1 MSNSN
6 IYKNQKIRGLK
17 RKLEIVN
24 SLGGGCSICKYDKN
38 LSALEFHHLNPN
50 KKSFKLDLRKLANT
64 EINLI
69 TEELKKCILV
79 CSNCHREIHNVGLN
93 KENYLTFLES
103 DKLSFSNPKV
113 IKQTKCLNC
122 NNTFKKSRGKKFCS
136 NECYYNDKKYPTKEK
151 VLELYKVLKS
161 WDKVAN
167 NFNLTR
173 KIIQNIRKK

>member
-1 MSNSN
+1 MINRN

-38 LSALEFHHLNPN
+38 LSALEFHHVNPN
-50 KKSFKLDLRKLANT
+50 EKGFELDLRKLANT
-64 EINLI
+64 NLTLI
-69 TEELKKCILV
+69 KEELKKCILV

-93 KENYLTFLES
+93 KENYNTFLATK
-103 DKLSFSNPKV
+103 KLSFSNPKF
-113 IKQTKCLNC
+113 IKQSQCLNC
-122 NNTFKKSRGKKFCS
+122 GTNFNKIKGKKFCS
-136 NECYYNDKKYPTKEK
+136 NECFYKDKKYPTKEK
-151 VLELYKVLKS
+151 VLELYEVLKS

-167 NFNLTR
+167 SFNLTR